1 MSEPSV
7 DVQRPDLANVK
18 RRRRLLLGGTVTVLV
33 AAATFGVSHLAPA
46 APEVDGSGLFI
57 DTVKRGSMVR
67 QVRGTGTLVPEV
79 VRWIPAATEV
89 RVERI
94 LLRPGSVVKAGTVIL
109 ELSNPEVKR
118 SARDAELQLGFAVAE
133 LRKREIEL
141 QSAILAQEA
150 VAVGV
155 DADLGAARAQ
165 AAVDEELARNGLTSA
180 LSRNLSK
187 SRADQLERRSAIEK
201 KRLAIAREAAAAE
214 LDMQRATL
222 EQRRAENEL
231 RQQQRRALEVRAGI
245 DGVLQQLPVEIGQRV
260 AAGAN
265 LARIAQPQPLKAELR
280 VAETQARDI
289 AVGQFVTVDTR
300 NGTAPGR
307 VTRVDPS
314 VQNGTIGVDVA
325 FDGPLPKGSRPD
337 LSVDGVIEIERLV
350 DVLHTGRPVQA
361 SDNIRIGLFKLIT
374 DDEAVQTPVAIGRT
388 SVSSMEIRSGLREG
402 DRVILSDMSTWSEH
416 QRIRLR

>member
-1 MSEPSV
+1 V
-7 DVQRPDLANVK
+7 DIQRPDLAALK
-18 RRRRLLLGGTVTVLV
+18 RRKRLLLAVGVMVLV
-33 AAATFGVSHLAPA
+33 AAATFGLSRLAPA

-79 VRWIPAATEV
+79 VRWVPAATEA

-94 LLRPGSVVKAGTVIL
+94 LLRPGSVLTADTVIL
-109 ELSNPEVKR
+109 ELSNPEVER

-187 SRADQLERRSAIEK
+187 TRAAQLETRSAIEK
-201 KRLAIAREAAAAE
+201 KRLAIARQAAAAE
-214 LDMQRATL
+214 LEMQRATL

-265 LARIAQPQPLKAELR
+265 LARIAQPEPLKAELR
-280 VAETQARDI
+280 VAETQGRDI
-289 AVGQFVTVDTR
+289 AVGQLVTVDTR
-300 NGTAPGR
+300 NGTAAGR
-307 VTRVDPS
+307 VTRIDPS
-314 VQNGTIGVDVA
+314 VQNATIGVDVA

-337 LSVDGVIEIERLV
+337 LTVDGVIEIERLA
-350 DVLHTGRPVQA
+350 DVLYTGRPVQA
-361 SDNIRIGLFKLIT
+361 SDNSSIGLFKLT
-374 DDEAVQTPVAIGRT
+374 ADDQAVQTSVAVGRT
-388 SVSSMEIRSGLREG
+388 SVSSMEIRSGLKEG
-402 DRVILSDMSTWSEH
+402 DRVILSDMSAWSEH
-416 QRIRLR
+416 RRIRLR

>member
-1 MSEPSV
+1 V
-7 DVQRPDLANVK
+7 DVQRPDLADLK
-18 RRRRLLLGGTVTVLV
+18 RRRRLLLAGTVTVLV
-33 AAATFGVSHLAPA
+33 AAATFGVSRLAPA

-79 VRWIPAATEV
+79 VRWIPAATEA
-89 RVERI
+89 RVEKI
-94 LLRPGSVVKAGTVIL
+94 LLRPGSVVKADTVIL
-109 ELSNPEVKR
+109 ELSNPEVER

-165 AAVDEELARNGLTSA
+165 AAVDAELARNGLTSA

-187 SRADQLERRSAIEK
+187 SRAEQLETRSAIEK
-201 KRLAIAREAAAAE
+201 KRLAIARQAAAAE
-214 LDMQRATL
+214 LEMQRATL

-265 LARIAQPQPLKAELR
+265 LARIAQPEPLKAELR

-307 VTRVDPS
+307 VTRIDPS

-325 FDGPLPKGSRPD
+325 FDGSLPKGSRPD
-337 LSVDGVIEIERLV
+337 LGVDGVIEIERLV
-350 DVLHTGRPVQA
+350 DVLYTGRPVQA
-361 SDNIRIGLFKLIT
+361 SDNTSIGLFKLIA
-374 DDEAVQTPVAIGRT
+374 DDEAVQRPVAIGRT